1 MNIPTCVSS
10 FFLGILARKLLW
22 NHQIEPKKWPY
33 WIAVTVQ
40 SVDKTL
46 QKIRGVKP
54 EKQKSKKKPCLP
66 AAMLSPPKSLF
77 PRVFPAFSGWIHQRH
92 SSRRFDTI
100 NYLWKYRCL
109 QVTHEKSPPDLAWQK
124 NIRLLLTRLSIQM
137 LTIAML
143 DHLSLGNEFRPNH
156 SGPQIR
162 V

>member
-54 EKQKSKKKPCLP
+54 EKQKSQKIPCLP

-77 PRVFPAFSGWIHQRH
+77 PRVFPAFSGWMIHQSH
-92 SSRRFDTI
+92 SSQVEIGHDQL
-100 NYLWKYRCL
+100 YLK
-109 QVTHEKSPPDLAWQK
+109 VP
-124 NIRLLLTRLSIQM
+124 M
-137 LTIAML
+137 LTSHPWKITTWPGMAKEHPPFTNTPV
-143 DHLSLGNEFRPNH
+143 HLNAHHCHVGSP
-156 SGPQIR
+156 
-162 V
+162 